1 MVPISSP
8 WMLSSEE
15 FLSADY
21 KEHVI
26 TLDISGELHNDPA
39 LHCVDTIS
47 DYNHD
52 LQIPC
57 RRQVYWSYNMGQ

>member
-1 MVPISSP
+1 MVSISSH
-8 WMLSSEE
+8 WMLSEE

-26 TLDISGELHNDPA
+26 TLDISRELHNEPD
-39 LHCVDTIS
+39 LHCVDTNS

-52 LQIPC
+52 LQIP
-57 RRQVYWSYNMGQ
+57 M